1 MPLVKQILKQHDVQ
15 SVNVKVVNGLLIIGV
30 KNDEIKRQYQQQI
43 PKHLFNDR
51 NYQLHRHHHQRHR
64 EQQQQTK

>member
-1 MPLVKQILKQHDVQ
+1 M
-15 SVNVKVVNGLLIIGV
+15 VNGLLIIGI
-30 KNDEIKRQYQQQI
+30 KNDETKRQYQQQI
-43 PKHLFNDR
+43 PEDLFNRR